1 MALLI
6 FGLIIALALQLWVL
20 FAQRGRG
27 LRYLSLLLMEIIP
40 LGGAAYYGAVQPDV
54 PYLGWQFDAVLCLWL
69 ASEVLLGY
77 ILAWGIYAVSKL
89 R

>member
-1 MALLI
+1 MAFLI

-40 LGGAAYYGAVQPDV
+40 LGGAAYYGAVHPH
-54 PYLGWQFDAVLCLWL
+54 LGWQFDAVLCLWL
-69 ASEVLLGY
+69 AGAVLLGY

>member
-1 MALLI
+1 MPLHYS
-6 FGLIIALALQLWVL
+6 FGCC
-20 FAQRGRG
+20 
-27 LRYLSLLLMEIIP
+27 LRSGAADCGTSLLLMEIIP

-69 ASEVLLGY
+69 ASAVLLGY